1 VNPLA
6 IAVVAMLVQQAFAYM
21 AGLIMPVSAPVVA
34 RELGLNPALVGAFT
48 GIAFT
53 AGMCAQVSC
62 GPFIQRHGP
71 LRISQI
77 CLVAMAAGLLVITSG
92 ALPLIAAPA
101 VIIGLSAAPSTPA
114 SSQILVRLSPPHLAP
129 LLFSIKQTGVPVGAM
144 LAGAIVPAAVAGFG
158 WRGGFLVGAVLC
170 VALALILQPLRAG
183 FDQER
188 DRQARFSG
196 RAVLETLSE
205 VLRTRELRVLAIT
218 AFAFVGL
225 QSVFA
230 SFFVIY
236 LTGPLGHDL
245 ATAGLAFSVAQG
257 VAIPARIFWGWIGGR
272 IAPRLVLAG
281 LGLGMVAATIA
292 LGLTGAAWPLTA
304 VILVGCVY
312 TGTAVS
318 WHGVLLAEVAR
329 LAPRERISNTTG
341 GVLSFGS
348 AGMALFPLGF
358 GAILGATGVY
368 SLGFF
373 LAALPALVAT
383 GLLLLT
389 PPRAP

>member
-1 VNPLA
+1 MNPLA
-6 IAVVAMLVQQAFAYM
+6 IAVIAMLVQQAFSYM

-48 GIAFT
+48 GITFA
-53 AGMCAQVSC
+53 AGACSQLAC

-71 LRISQI
+71 LRISQV
-77 CLVAMAAGLLVITSG
+77 CLATMAAGLLLITSG
-92 ALPLIAAPA
+92 ALGLIAVAA
-101 VIIGLSAAPSTPA
+101 IMIGLSAAPATPA
-114 SSQILVRLSPPHLAP
+114 SSQILARLSPPHLAP

-144 LAGAIVPAAVAGFG
+144 LAGAIVPLAVAWLG
-158 WRGGFLVGAVLC
+158 WRGGFIVGAAICL
-170 VALALILQPLRAG
+170 ALAAALQPLRAG
-183 FDQER
+183 FDKER
-188 DRQARFSG
+188 DPTARFSG
-196 RAVLETLSE
+196 HAVLETLRE
-205 VLRTRELRVLAIT
+205 VLRTSELRVLAIT

-257 VAIPARIFWGWIGGR
+257 IAIPARIFWGWIGSR
-272 IAPRLVLAG
+272 IAPRFVLAG
-281 LGLGMVAATIA
+281 LGIGMILSSIV
-292 LGLTGAAWPLTA
+292 LGLTGAAWSLTA
-304 VILVGCVY
+304 VILVGCAY
-312 TGTAVS
+312 TATAVS
-318 WHGVLLAEVAR
+318 WHGVLLSEVAR

-358 GAILGATGVY
+358 GAILGATGTY
-368 SLGFF
+368 SWGFF
-373 LAALPALVAT
+373 LAALPATIAT
-383 GLLLLT
+383 GLLLR